1 MERQTI
7 IPLEISEILGLI
19 CPKFSVSLLIGGEF
33 DSEVILVGVYIVVMG
48 FPPKVANLINCISL
62 VGIITNA
69 PKRQPLTDRPIIDW
83 DLILTMQPLTLLGT
97 ITGIYLNTILLEKVI
112 ITTLVGG
119 PRRES
124 EDVGRRCRRNF
135 AGGLL
140 LFGTVVVVVDGGG
153 DAASLLNVG
162 GRSVWRRGH
171 SATEDEDGVD
181 GG

>member
-1 MERQTI
+1 M
-7 IPLEISEILGLI
+7 
-19 CPKFSVSLLIGGEF
+19 
-33 DSEVILVGVYIVVMG
+33 
-48 FPPKVANLINCISL
+48 
-62 VGIITNA
+62 
-69 PKRQPLTDRPIIDW
+69 
-83 DLILTMQPLTLLGT
+83 
-97 ITGIYLNTILLEKVI
+97 
-112 ITTLVGG
+112 GG

-162 GRSVWRRGH
+162 GRSVWQRGH

-181 GG
+181 GSYEFEWDTC